1 MNYVFVNN
9 INNTMLIIL
18 IKLFFIKKDLLMN
31 SYMQEFK
38 KNIYDIQTEYEGQV
52 KKFMEVLE
60 KKDTDGIIAAGGGG
74 TLLEVCVTTSRE
86 TRFDKGR

>member
-9 INNTMLIIL
+9 INNTMLIML
-18 IKLFFIKKDLLMN
+18 IKLFFIKIDLLMN

-74 TLLEVCVTTSRE
+74 TLLEVCVTTSN
-86 TRFDKGR
+86 KI